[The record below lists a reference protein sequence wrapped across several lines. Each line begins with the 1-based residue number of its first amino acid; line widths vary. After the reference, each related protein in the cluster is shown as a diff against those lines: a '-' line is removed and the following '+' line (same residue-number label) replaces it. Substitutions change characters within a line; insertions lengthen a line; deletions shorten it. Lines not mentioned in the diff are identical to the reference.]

1 VSARLIPV
9 GVVGFGAIG
18 GEVARALHRGIPG
31 LALAGVALRSEA
43 SRRAAAEALGGD
55 VPLGTVEEI
64 AASATVVV
72 DCASAASFVA
82 VAEAVLAPGR
92 TLLTVN
98 AANLLDRMDLVDRAA
113 AQGARIH
120 VASGAILGLDGV
132 RAAAIGGIS
141 SATIVTRKHP
151 RSLAGAPYVVAR
163 GLDLDGLGEA
173 LRIFAGPVREGAR
186 AFPENVNV
194 AAALALAGAGP
205 DRTMMEV
212 WADPAVSR
220 NEHTVTVEGATVRF
234 TVRVEN
240 VPNPDNPRTG
250 LVTPHSVIDAL
261 RALAAPFRVGS

>member
-1 VSARLIPV
+1 MTGTPLPV

-43 SRRAAAEALGGD
+43 SRRAAAEALPG
-55 VPLGTVEEI
+55 VTFGTVEAI
-64 AASATVVV
+64 AARSTIVV

-82 VAEAVLAPGR
+82 VADAVLAPGR

-98 AANLLDRMDLVDRAA
+98 AANLLDRMDLVGRAEA
-113 AQGARIH
+113 LGARIH

-132 RAAAIGGIS
+132 RAAAVGGLK

-151 RSLAGAPYVVAR
+151 RSLAGAPYVAAR

-220 NEHTVTVEGATVRF
+220 NEHTVAVEGETVRF

-240 VPNPDNPRTG
+240 VPNPANPRTG

-261 RALAAPFRVGS
+261 SALTATFRVGS